1 MTITLN
7 GQSRA
12 FDADHLTVDGL
23 LVEVGLAGKPVVVE
37 VDREAV
43 FPADYDS
50 TGVHDGASIEIVT
63 IAAGG

>member
-23 LVEVGLAGKPVVVE
+23 LVE

>member
-7 GQSRA
+7 GQSRD
-12 FDADHLTVDGL
+12 FDTDHITVDGL
-23 LVEVGLAGKPVVVE
+23 LAEVGLAGKPVVVE

-43 FPADYDS
+43 FPADYGS
-50 TGVHDGASIEIVT
+50 TGIRDGASIEIVT

>member
-12 FDADHLTVDGL
+12 FTADHLTVDGL
-23 LVEVGLAGKPVVVE
+23 LAEVGLAGKPVVVE

-43 FPADYDS
+43 FPADY
-50 TGVHDGASIEIVT
+50 GIAGIRDGASIEIVT

>member
-7 GQSRA
+7 GQSRG
-12 FDADHLTVDGL
+12 FDAEGFNVESL
-23 LVEVGLAGKPVVVE
+23 LAEVGLAGKPVVVE

-43 FPADYDS
+43 LPADYGKTS
-50 TGVHDGASIEIVT
+50 IRDGSSVEIVT

>member
-7 GQSRA
+7 GQSRTLA
-12 FDADHLTVDGL
+12 SDHVTVDGL
-23 LVEVGLAGKPVVVE
+23 LAEVGLAGKPVVVE

-43 FPADYDS
+43 FPADYG
-50 TGVHDGASIEIVT
+50 TTCIHEGASIEIVT